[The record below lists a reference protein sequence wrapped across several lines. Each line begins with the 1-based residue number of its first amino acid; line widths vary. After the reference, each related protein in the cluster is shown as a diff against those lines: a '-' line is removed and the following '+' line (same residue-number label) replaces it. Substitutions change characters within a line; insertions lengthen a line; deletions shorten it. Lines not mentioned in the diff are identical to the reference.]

1 MTHFLFSGQ
10 RLIVLLIAIG
20 FSLLFVGSF
29 VPDVPMFI
37 KGLLAV
43 FSVTSLI
50 LSLYYVVKEYNKEYA
65 EIK

>member
-1 MTHFLFSGQ
+1 MTHFLFSSHN
-10 RLIVLLIAIG
+10 LIIILIAIG
-20 FSLLFVGSF
+20 FGLLFVGSF

-37 KGLLAV
+37 KGLLVV
-43 FSVTSLI
+43 FSVTSFI